1 MKQEDIELQAS
12 LTYIAKPFLKK
23 KKKKRRIN
31 ATS

>member
-23 KKKKRRIN
+23 KKKKN
-31 ATS
+31 KK